1 MIGKINKK
9 ILLLAVVA
17 LLAISAACLL
27 TNPVK
32 QAKAEET
39 TLTVTFIRGND
50 SLEIKKITGVRSGTE
65 VKDLNISD
73 IASTYDGAEIGYFA
87 NNLALPSQSLDAMKS
102 LRYPITGNTTF
113 YVYYKTSVNVF
124 VYGNGMVM
132 GRIIAAYDETLK
144 NLDFSAV
151 HYTEHGYDR
160 IDFPTE
166 LGGLAEKHVYEM
178 FGATISVGDPITIT
192 FTDGETNETLKI
204 VRIPKNSAGTIGKSC
219 GLTNADFVKSGKVF
233 DKATLLP
240 FNYDFKDIS
249 ACSYPSDGSYT
260 FKVYFKDAKH
270 TVTFKNDSGVLK
282 TATVNYGAKA
292 DTIDLT
298 DINTA
303 KTGYTFKGW
312 SKTDGGAVV
321 NLANETI
328 TADTTYYAVY
338 EINKYSVLFYY
349 GTSLLKTVT
358 VPYGTKANEID
369 VSNLAP
375 EREGYTFKGWARTN
389 GGEVVDLS
397 AITITQSMAL
407 FASYKKQTSEEPTPV
422 TYTLTFKDGEKVL
435 YTLSVESGKA
445 VNLAEHPEINE
456 SAEKT
461 GYTFKGWAITQDGAV
476 IVKNGYIPNVTAD
489 TTFYAVYSEG
499 IEPTEPTNPDN
510 PDVPESTEYKVVFLV
525 DNLVVYTATVKNG
538 KAVSFADYP
547 ELSEKIKK
555 DGYTFKGWKIEGQDE
570 IYTDGIPVQ
579 NKTTVLVAVYEKKVL
594 GIDGVSKAGSIV
606 LTAAIGIVGVYF
618 LFKLFGGKR
627 RRR

>member
-1 MIGKINKK
+1 MKRTISKK
-9 ILLLAVVA
+9 IIIALLSALVAVCAGFALLL
-17 LLAISAACLL
+17 SRPAA
-27 TNPVK
+27 

-39 TLTVTFIRGND
+39 TLTVTFMRGND
-50 SLEIKKITGVRSGTE
+50 SSEIKKITGVRLGTE
-65 VKDLNISD
+65 VKDLDISD

-102 LRYPITGNTTF
+102 LTYSLMGNATF

-124 VYGNGMVM
+124 VNGNGMIM
-132 GRIIAAYDETLK
+132 GRIIAAYDEILK
-144 NLDFSAV
+144 DLDFSVV

-166 LGGLAEKHVYEM
+166 LGGIAEKHVYEM
-178 FGATISVGDPITIT
+178 CGASISVGDPIMIT
-192 FTDGETNETLKI
+192 FTDGETDETLKT

-240 FNYDFKDIS
+240 FNFDFNDIS
-249 ACSYPSDGSYT
+249 ACSYPSDGNYT

-270 TVTFKNDSGVLK
+270 TVTFKNDSNVLK
-282 TATVNYGAKA
+282 TATVNYGTKA
-292 DTIDLT
+292 DKIDLT

-312 SKTDGGAVV
+312 SRTNGGAAV

-338 EINKYSVLFYY
+338 EINKYSVIFYY
-349 GTSLLKTVT
+349 GTSVLKTVT

-369 VSNLAP
+369 VSDLAP

-456 SAEKT
+456 SAAKT
-461 GYTFKGWAITQDGAV
+461 GYTFKGWATTQDGAV

-499 IEPTEPTNPDN
+499 IEPTEPTNPD
-510 PDVPESTEYKVVFLV
+510 VPEVTEYKIVFLV
-525 DNLVVYTATVKNG
+525 DNLVAYTVAVKNG

-555 DGYTFKGWKIEGQDE
+555 DGYAFKGWKIEGQDE

-579 NKTTVLVAVYEKKVL
+579 NKTTVLV
-594 GIDGVSKAGSIV
+594 
-606 LTAAIGIVGVYF
+606 
-618 LFKLFGGKR
+618 
-627 RRR
+627 

>member
-1 MIGKINKK
+1 MTKALKHT
-9 ILLLAVVA
+9 ILGLLAV

-27 TNPVK
+27 ANPVK
-32 QAKAEET
+32 QAKAEEA

-65 VKDLNISD
+65 VKDLDISD
-73 IASTYDGAEIGYFA
+73 IASTYDGAEIGYFTS
-87 NNLALPSQSLDAMKS
+87 NLALPSQSLDAMKS
-102 LRYPITGNTTF
+102 LTYPITGNATF

-132 GRIIAAYDETLK
+132 GRIIAAYDEILK

-166 LGGLAEKHVYEM
+166 LGVLAENPVFAM
-178 FGATISVGDPITIT
+178 RGATISVGDPITIT

-204 VRIPKNSAGTIGKSC
+204 VRIPKNSAGKIGKSC

-249 ACSYPSDGSYT
+249 ACGYPPDGNYT
-260 FKVYFKDAKH
+260 FNVYFKDAKH

-282 TATVNYGAKA
+282 TATVTYGAKA

-312 SKTDGGAVV
+312 SKTNGGAAVD
-321 NLANETI
+321 LANETI

-338 EINKYSVLFYY
+338 EINKYSVIFYY
-349 GTSLLKTVT
+349 GTSVLKTVT

-407 FASYKKQTSEEPTPV
+407 FASYKKQTFEVKFYDGETLLKTATVDYGTNLSAISLTGV
-422 TYTLTFKDGEKVL
+422 TTDKAGFTFRGWALSNGGAVVNLETYSIKSAVNLYAVYDVDGKATVVFKDGVTSLKTVTVDLGAKASEIDISDLELEK
-435 YTLSVESGKA
+435 S
-445 VNLAEHPEINE
+445 
-456 SAEKT
+456 
-461 GYTFKGWAITQDGAV
+461 GYTFKGWARSENGI
-476 IVKNGYIPNVTAD
+476 IVDLETVSVN
-489 TTFYAVYSEG
+489 
-499 IEPTEPTNPDN
+499 
-510 PDVPESTEYKVVFLV
+510 EY
-525 DNLVVYTATVKNG
+525 
-538 KAVSFADYP
+538 
-547 ELSEKIKK
+547 
-555 DGYTFKGWKIEGQDE
+555 
-570 IYTDGIPVQ
+570 
-579 NKTTVLVAVYEKKVL
+579 TVLYAVYEKGTSNILDNASEWLTTKTGIAFSATGVL
-594 GIDGVSKAGSIV
+594 V
-606 LTAAIGIVGVYF
+606 LALGVY
-618 LFKLFGGKR
+618 LLLR
-627 RRR
+627 RK

>member
-27 TNPVK
+27 ANPVK

-65 VKDLNISD
+65 VKDLDISD
-73 IASTYDGAEIGYFA
+73 IASTYDGAEIGYFTS
-87 NNLALPSQSLDAMKS
+87 NLALPSQSLDAMKS
-102 LRYPITGNTTF
+102 LTYPITGNATF

-132 GRIIAAYDETLK
+132 GRIIAAYDEILK

-166 LGGLAEKHVYEM
+166 LGGRAEQPVYAM
-178 FGATISVGDPITIT
+178 RGATISVGDPITIT

-219 GLTNADFVKSGKVF
+219 GLTNADFVKPGKVF

-282 TATVNYGAKA
+282 TATVNYGTKA
-292 DTIDLT
+292 DTIDLAGV
-298 DINTA
+298 NTA

-312 SKTDGGAVV
+312 SRTNGGAAV

-338 EINKYSVLFYY
+338 EINKYSVIFYY
-349 GTSLLKTVT
+349 GTSVLKTVT

-369 VSNLAP
+369 VSNLAL

-407 FASYKKQTSEEPTPV
+407 FASYKKQTFEVKFYDGETQLK
-422 TYTLTFKDGEKVL
+422 TLTVDYGTNLSAISLTGVTTDKAGFTFRGWALSNGGAVVNLETYSVKSAVNLYAVYDVDGKATVVFKDGATSLKTVTVDLGTKASEIDLSDLELEK
-435 YTLSVESGKA
+435 
-445 VNLAEHPEINE
+445 N
-456 SAEKT
+456 
-461 GYTFKGWAITQDGAV
+461 GYKFKGWSKT
-476 IVKNGYIPNVTAD
+476 
-489 TTFYAVYSEG
+489 EG
-499 IEPTEPTNPDN
+499 G
-510 PDVPESTEYKVVFLV
+510 DVVDLETVSVNEY
-525 DNLVVYTATVKNG
+525 
-538 KAVSFADYP
+538 
-547 ELSEKIKK
+547 
-555 DGYTFKGWKIEGQDE
+555 
-570 IYTDGIPVQ
+570 
-579 NKTTVLVAVYEKKVL
+579 TVLYAVYEKNAVKNSVSSDDIGKVL
-594 GIDGVSKAGSIV
+594 GVVGLVVLGVV
-606 LTAAIGIVGVYF
+606 VG
-618 LFKLFGGKR
+618 KLFFKKR
-627 RRR
+627 R

>member
-17 LLAISAACLL
+17 LLALSAACLL

-32 QAKAEET
+32 QANAEET

-65 VKDLNISD
+65 VKDLDISD
-73 IASTYDGAEIGYFA
+73 IASTYDGAEIGYFTS
-87 NNLALPSQSLDAMKS
+87 NLALPSQSLDAMKS
-102 LRYPITGNTTF
+102 LTYPITGNTTF

-124 VYGNGMVM
+124 VSGNGMVM
-132 GRIIAAYDETLK
+132 GRIIAAYDEILK

-166 LGGLAEKHVYEM
+166 LGGLAEQPVFVM
-178 FGATISVGDPITIT
+178 RGATISVGDPITIT

-249 ACSYPSDGSYT
+249 ACGYPPDGNYT

-282 TATVNYGAKA
+282 TVTVNYGTKA
-292 DTIDLT
+292 DKIDLA

-312 SKTDGGAVV
+312 SRTNGGAAV

-338 EINKYSVLFYY
+338 EINKYSVIFYY
-349 GTSLLKTVT
+349 GTSVLKTVT
-358 VPYGTKANEID
+358 ANYGTKASEINF
-369 VSNLAP
+369 STFAP
-375 EREGYTFKGWARTN
+375 EKEGYAFKGWSKTN

-397 AITITQSMAL
+397 TVTINQSMAF
-407 FASYKKQTSEEPTPV
+407 FAVYEKQTFEIKFMDGETLLKTVTVDYGTNLSAISLTGVSTDKTGFTFRGWALSNGGTVVNSE
-422 TYTLTFKDGEKVL
+422 TYSVKSAVNLYAVYDVDGKATVVFKDGVTSLKTVTVDLGAKASEIDISDLELEK
-435 YTLSVESGKA
+435 S
-445 VNLAEHPEINE
+445 
-456 SAEKT
+456 
-461 GYTFKGWAITQDGAV
+461 GYTFKGWARSENGI
-476 IVKNGYIPNVTAD
+476 IVDLETVSVN
-489 TTFYAVYSEG
+489 
-499 IEPTEPTNPDN
+499 
-510 PDVPESTEYKVVFLV
+510 EY
-525 DNLVVYTATVKNG
+525 
-538 KAVSFADYP
+538 
-547 ELSEKIKK
+547 
-555 DGYTFKGWKIEGQDE
+555 
-570 IYTDGIPVQ
+570 
-579 NKTTVLVAVYEKKVL
+579 TVLYAVYEKNAVKNSVSSDDIGKVL
-594 GIDGVSKAGSIV
+594 GVVGLVVLGVV
-606 LTAAIGIVGVYF
+606 VG
-618 LFKLFGGKR
+618 KLFFKKR
-627 RRR
+627 R